1 MVLDVGEGAQLFNL
15 AVAMSDERFDEEDDP
30 EETFATETQIDNF
43 RRENGMSRSPDDPT
57 LRSMQDRLG
66 HQTRGDM
73 SSLRAMAGTE
83 RDSDDEPTNPS
94 GEEQEGRQEPLPVNV
109 RPQRGQ
115 GSQLNT
121 ERGNSMHWC
130 NVADGIPCDM
140 DMAGC
145 ELTGTCDNQ
154 VESEHVEVLAAQ
166 WLSNDKETRLLQKG
180 LYYTGS
186 GIVAKGTWIATF
198 GILRESTATS
208 QNNRYSLLV
217 RVGESGEIPQGR
229 RQNWSKND

>member
-1 MVLDVGEGAQLFNL
+1 MCSPTMCKHVFTHPNEEA
-15 AVAMSDERFDEEDDP
+15 SDSGRFVCQGCYNGL
-30 EETFATETQIDNF
+30 TG
-43 RRENGMSRSPDDPT
+43 RE
-57 LRSMQDRLG
+57 
-66 HQTRGDM
+66 RGDKRPM
-73 SSLRAMAGTE
+73 RQRSA
-83 RDSDDEPTNPS
+83 S
-94 GEEQEGRQEPLPVNV
+94 G
-109 RPQRGQ
+109 RGY
-115 GSQLNT
+115 
-121 ERGNSMHWC
+121 SMHWC

>member
-1 MVLDVGEGAQLFNL
+1 MIKTRAGHSSNDKRVMRQ
-15 AVAMSDERFDEEDDP
+15 
-30 EETFATETQIDNF
+30 
-43 RRENGMSRSPDDPT
+43 RSA
-57 LRSMQDRLG
+57 SG
-66 HQTRGDM
+66 RGY
-73 SSLRAMAGTE
+73 
-83 RDSDDEPTNPS
+83 
-94 GEEQEGRQEPLPVNV
+94 
-109 RPQRGQ
+109 
-115 GSQLNT
+115 
-121 ERGNSMHWC
+121 SMHWC